1 MGKGLSKLETS
12 PLVSMCK
19 ERKEFIKAAI
29 YGRYNLTSAYV
40 MYLDSLLDIS
50 NALNRYVEDEL
61 VIIDD
66 TSQVSGS
73 DSELSEEAAHLEF
86 SSSDSS
92 VDLHSLTDHAHSDM
106 EVPRYPN
113 KENQGHSVANLSIK
127 CMETRQNEMPG
138 VIPGQSWSVPSS
150 HPHHSYQENTHTH
163 VNVLQEN
170 PAHIEYNQRIL
181 FNNRWENPQSH
192 HMYPP
197 QLVTQGL
204 PGSSMGFSYY
214 DDKYLHYPADAIS
227 LAIPSSFSK
236 FHKDVA
242 DQNPP
247 SIASPTPPPPQV
259 SAWDS
264 SYFFS
269 LNDDNDHK
277 NLHFSY
283 SYNTWSNISDCDV
296 REVREREGIPDLE
309 DEMEQGSID
318 TGFDEKGLRRGNL
331 NSGDRT
337 SSAAQLGSHRDA
349 FLDEEEAPK
358 DRCNITEEDIKA
370 DSEVFASKNLE
381 PRIFE
386 GKNSD
391 AEEAMVRSS
400 KSLGTSCVTSPVA
413 SCRVGLKEAIQDIEE
428 EFETLLNFGKEFSA
442 TIEVGKL
449 LHHSLSTRLRGFA
462 SPVLGLIFPS
472 VLKCSHPPA
481 YIRLDRITRKGQ
493 LLCSTKRINNQ
504 GDVCAK
510 FVDLSST
517 LEQLHAWEK
526 RLYREVMGEEKRRI
540 DYEKKYKRLKDLDGH
555 GAESDKIDD
564 AWVSVKHIQ
573 SEINVVVAS
582 ISVVSRE
589 IDKLRD
595 HKLLPELYKLIE
607 GLIKL
612 WKYMGSCHR
621 KQFQII
627 TKTKSHIHIL
637 DPSRNHSNPQATLRL
652 ERMVLNWGTCF
663 SNLVN
668 TLKDVVK
675 YLNEWLLRC
684 MLREPEETANG
695 TAPLSP
701 SRIGAPPIFNLCNN
715 WYHTIDSISEMAV
728 SKAFSNFAS
737 SLRHLYEKQKE
748 EQTQKARVDDLLM
761 DYEDRLKSLHKRNL
775 MSLHHNFSSIMAAM
789 RDDVEGEVVPLLEGF
804 DETLT
809 VLGKRLAEQIAKHR
823 ELIRQVNN
831 TASSCLQL
839 GLPHI
844 FEVLESFC
852 LENLKAYEL
861 LRLPNGA
868 SHA

>member
-19 ERKEFIKAAI
+19 ERKGFIKAAI
-29 YGRYNLTSAYV
+29 YSRYDLTSAYV

-61 VIIDD
+61 VVIDG

-73 DSELSEEAAHLEF
+73 DSELSEESSHIEF

-92 VDLHSLTDHAHSDM
+92 VDLHSLTDHVHSDM

-113 KENQGHSVANLSIK
+113 KENQGHSAANLSIK
-127 CMETRQNEMPG
+127 CTETRQNEMPG
-138 VIPGQSWSVPSS
+138 VIPGQSWCVPSS
-150 HPHHSYQENTHTH
+150 HPHHSYQENTHT
-163 VNVLQEN
+163 NVDVLHEN
-170 PAHIEYNQRIL
+170 PAHVKYDQRIL

-192 HMYPP
+192 HIYPP
-197 QLVTQGL
+197 QLVNQSL

-214 DDKYLHYPADAIS
+214 DDKYLHYPAEAIS
-227 LAIPSSFSK
+227 LAIPSSFPK
-236 FHKDVA
+236 FHKHVA
-242 DQNPP
+242 DQNTP

-259 SAWDS
+259 STWDF
-264 SYFFS
+264 SYFSS
-269 LNDDNDHK
+269 LSDYNDYK
-277 NLHFSY
+277 NLHFCY
-283 SYNTWSNISDCDV
+283 SYDTWSNISDYDE

-309 DEMEQGSID
+309 DETEQDSID
-318 TGFDEKGLRRGNL
+318 TGFDEEGLRRGNL
-331 NSGDRT
+331 NSGDGT

-358 DRCNITEEDIKA
+358 DRCNITEDDIKA

-381 PRIFE
+381 PRIVE
-386 GKNSD
+386 GKSSD
-391 AEEAMVRSS
+391 AKEAMVLSS
-400 KSLGTSCVTSPVA
+400 KSRGTSCVSSPVA
-413 SCRVGLKEAIQDIEE
+413 SCTVGLKEAIQDIKD
-428 EFETLLNFGKEFSA
+428 EFENLFNFGKEFSA

-449 LHHSLSTRLRGFA
+449 LYHSLSTRLRGFA
-462 SPVLGLIFPS
+462 SPVLGLIFPP
-472 VLKCSHPPA
+472 VLKCSHPPL
-481 YIRLDRITRKGQ
+481 YILLDRISRKGQ
-493 LLCSTKRINNQ
+493 LLHSTKKINNQ

-510 FVDLSST
+510 FADLSST
-517 LEQLHAWEK
+517 LEQLYAWEK
-526 RLYREVMGEEKRRI
+526 RLYREVMGEEKLRI
-540 DYEKKYKRLKDLDGH
+540 LYEKKYKRLKDLDGR
-555 GAESDKIDD
+555 GAESDKINDTW
-564 AWVSVKHIQ
+564 ASVKHIQ
-573 SEINVVVAS
+573 SEINVVVAY

-595 HKLLPELYKLIE
+595 HKLLPELYILIE

-612 WKYMGSCHR
+612 WKYMGSCQR

-627 TKTKSHIHIL
+627 TKAKSHIHIL

-652 ERMVLNWGTCF
+652 EKMILNWGTCF

-684 MLREPEETANG
+684 MLREPEETVNG
-695 TAPLSP
+695 AAPPSP
-701 SRIGAPPIFNLCNN
+701 SRIGAPPIFNLCYN
-715 WYHTIDSISEMAV
+715 WYHAIDSISEMAV

-737 SLRHLYEKQKE
+737 SLHHLYEKQKE

-761 DYEDRLKSLHKRNL
+761 DCEDRLKSLHKRNA
-775 MSLHHNFSSIMAAM
+775 MFHRNFSYIMAAM
-789 RDDVEGEVVPLLEGF
+789 RDDVESAVPLLEGF
-804 DETLT
+804 DESLT
-809 VLGKRLAEQIAKHR
+809 VLGKRLSEQIAKHR
-823 ELIRQVNN
+823 ELIRQVND
-831 TASSCLQL
+831 TASSCLQV
-839 GLPHI
+839 GLSHI
-844 FEVLESFC
+844 FEVLECFC